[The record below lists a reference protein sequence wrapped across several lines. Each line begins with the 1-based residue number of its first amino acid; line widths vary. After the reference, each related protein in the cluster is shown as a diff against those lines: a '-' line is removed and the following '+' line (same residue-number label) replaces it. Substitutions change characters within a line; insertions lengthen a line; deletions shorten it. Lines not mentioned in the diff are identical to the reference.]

1 MLGMIHW
8 EACDCQKLLRSSTW
22 ELRAPSTASCER
34 QTVCSLKPISCL
46 FIYYKWALWVY
57 FIWPGTSLPSCFRV
71 FCLVFFFLKSSV
83 RFLQRQDFFRQQNTG
98 FLFLFL
104 FFAVVVCLF
113 FAVTNIFCTH
123 SSWWIEVTAVFK
135 WIWLALSKP
144 YSHSLLKFDFKQTA
158 AIKQS
163 DAQEMLYKL
172 SNSYN
177 L

>member
-98 FLFLFL
+98 F
-104 FFAVVVCLF
+104 FFVFVFCCCLF
-113 FAVTNIFCTH
+113 VFCCNKHLLHTQLLMNW
-123 SSWWIEVTAVFK
+123 SDCCVQVNLVGTFK
-135 WIWLALSKP
+135 AILSFSP
-144 YSHSLLKFDFKQTA
+144 
-158 AIKQS
+158 
-163 DAQEMLYKL
+163 
-172 SNSYN
+172 
-177 L
+177 